1 MKNITMKNIAILIL
15 ACLAGASHEQIRA
28 EEPAAAAK
36 FRIVLV
42 GDSTVTDGAG
52 WGKGF
57 ADAMTR
63 DVEVINLS
71 KGGRSS
77 SSFIKEGSWKK
88 ALDLKPDYVL
98 VQFGHNDQPG
108 HGDRETDPATTY
120 KDYMTTYVR
129 EAKSNGIKAIV
140 VTPLSRRQWDKE
152 GKIRPGLLPW
162 ADVAKTVA
170 MAEQV
175 PVVDLHALSIAYY
188 EKMGSEKILE
198 ISPFKNADPKNPNAD
213 TSGQKIDGTHLN
225 EKGGRI
231 FGSIVAGEVKALV
244 PELAPYVRHG
254 ALSD

>member
-1 MKNITMKNIAILIL
+1 
-15 ACLAGASHEQIRA
+15 
-28 EEPAAAAK
+28 
-36 FRIVLV
+36 
-42 GDSTVTDGAG
+42 
-52 WGKGF
+52 
-57 ADAMTR
+57 MTR

-98 VQFGHNDQPG
+98 IQFGHNDQPG

-120 KDYMTTYVR
+120 TDYMTTYVR

-140 VTPLSRRQWDKE
+140 VTSLSRRQWDKE
-152 GKIRPGLLPW
+152 GKIRPGLAPW
-162 ADVAKTVA
+162 ADAAKAVA

-198 ISPFKNADPKNPNAD
+198 ISPIKNADPTNPNAD

-244 PELAPYVRHG
+244 PELAPYVKQG
-254 ALSD
+254 ALSDSESASNGR